1 MSFAFDFS
9 PSSLAELARA
19 DAARALAEDVRGGD
33 LTAALVPEG
42 RRGQARVLARE
53 SAVICG
59 APWVE
64 ATLRQ
69 VDPALQ
75 FRWLVLWVPVIGNVI
90 AYFGRK
96 IKLGRKSPFG
106 GRPFAGE
113 LLVEMTPLAPAPAL
127 GKPLDGDTCALV
139 VGTEA
144 FSARL
149 SQPLAGWLASDA
161 PIRVQAQFLKPKIA
175 LARFPQDTSFRVVAQ
190 ERLVGQGRVLQVL
203 SQAAVERRTG
213 ADDARGAG

>member
-1 MSFAFDFS
+1 MPLNAT
-9 PSSLAELARA
+9 PAR
-19 DAARALAEDVRGGD
+19 RKLVVIVLLVLALAGAAVRHW
-33 LTAALVPEG
+33 
-42 RRGQARVLARE
+42 
-53 SAVICG
+53 
-59 APWVE
+59 APNPS
-64 ATLRQ
+64 TLR
-69 VDPALQ
+69 DLGSLM
-75 FRWLVLWVPVIGNVI
+75 LVLWVPVIGNVI

-213 ADDARGAG
+213 TDDARGAG